1 MKYCIIERNDLFHIK
16 LSGET
21 KRNES
26 ILAMSAL
33 LPYLKGKDI
42 RVIIDMKE
50 LEKYEIITLTLVVS
64 GIRKKIRLLGGE
76 LRLCSLKSEMQ
87 KYFKENHLDQI
98 FEIYE
103 SVETAQKSEWRNES

>member
-1 MKYCIIERNDLFHIK
+1 MKYHIIERDDLFHIK

-26 ILAMSAL
+26 ILAKRGLSA
-33 LPYLKGKDI
+33 YLNGKYI
-42 RVIIDMKE
+42 KVIIDMND
-50 LEKYEIITLTLVVS
+50 LEKYEIITLALVVS
-64 GIRKKIRLLGGE
+64 GVRKKIRLSGGQ
-76 LRLCSLKSEMQ
+76 LKLCSLKTEMI